1 MTHPNQTPS
10 TEPSPDAVPESHRA
24 ARRRDRLRGALSG
37 ALATILTLAA
47 AILISAASGRISFLD
62 ASAELTLDTL
72 PLRAFA
78 ALRDLFGNASKS
90 WLLAGLFAGFTVTG
104 ALLGVGFARAT
115 AGSRRIRW
123 DRGLVYA
130 FGVGLACS
138 VILLLSYGTA
148 TGGPLAGTGAFWVFF
163 WLAASL
169 LVYALSLPTALA
181 LLRRLDPPP
190 IPSPSPPQPA
200 GLSPTGLQ
208 SRPPQGSSLVPL
220 SASALSPSRRRLLTR
235 SALLAAGLAGLSV
248 LGREVVR
255 VRDGAL
261 AVLRDTGTWSDP
273 ITANDDF
280 YRVSKNFRDPNVDND
295 DPWSITVDGLVANPL
310 SLTRA
315 DLEALAG
322 AESFVS
328 TLTCI
333 SNEVGGPLLSTARW
347 TGAPL
352 AAILAQAGVQPGARK
367 VIFHGRDDYS
377 DSIPVQHA
385 LAPEPH
391 LVWGM
396 NGVDLPDAHGY
407 PVRAIVPGLYGIKN
421 VKWLE
426 RIEVTDEDF
435 MGYWQRRDWTDT
447 AVVKTSSRFD
457 LPVDRSI
464 VSVDNAQLAGVAFGG
479 DRGIS
484 RVEVSTDDGE
494 TWHDATITDQPGP
507 PISWIRWSLPWT
519 PAPGTYTLVVRATD
533 DTGVLQTV
541 DRDPPLPDGSSGWHT
556 ISVGIVAD

>member
-1 MTHPNQTPS
+1 MTHPNQTPPA
-10 TEPSPDAVPESHRA
+10 EPAPNEVTDAHRA
-24 ARRRDRLRGALSG
+24 ARRRDRLRGALAG
-37 ALATILTLAA
+37 GLATILTLVA
-47 AILISAASGRISFLD
+47 AILISAATGRISFLD
-62 ASAELTLDTL
+62 AAAELTLDTL

-78 ALRDLFGNASKS
+78 ALRDLFGEASKS

-138 VILLLSYGTA
+138 VFLLLAYGTA
-148 TGGPLAGTGAFWVFF
+148 TGGPLAGTGAFWIFV
-163 WLAASL
+163 WLAVSL
-169 LVYALSLPTALA
+169 VVYALSQPTALA

-190 IPSPSPPQPA
+190 VPSSSPPQPA
-200 GLSPTGLQ
+200 GPSPTHLQ
-208 SRPPQGSSLVPL
+208 PGPPQGFSFVPH
-220 SASALSPSRRRLLTR
+220 SVAALSPSRRRFLTR
-235 SALLAAGLAGLSV
+235 SALLAVGLAGLSV

-280 YRVSKNFRDPNVDND
+280 YRVSKNFRDPNVDSD
-295 DPWSITVDGLVANPL
+295 DPWSITVDGLVASPL

-315 DLEALAG
+315 DLEALPGAG
-322 AESFVS
+322 TFVS

-347 TGAPL
+347 TGTPL
-352 AAILAQAGVQPGARK
+352 AVILAQAGVQPGAKK
-367 VIFHGRDDYS
+367 VIFHGRDDYA

-385 LAPEPH
+385 QAPEPH
-391 LVWGM
+391 VVWGM
-396 NGVDLPDAHGY
+396 NDVDLPDAHGF
-407 PVRAIVPGLYGIKN
+407 PARAIVPGLYGIKN

-435 MGYWQRRDWTDT
+435 KGYWQRRDWTDT

-464 VSVDNAQLAGVAFGG
+464 VPVAEAQLAGVAFGG

-494 TWHDATITDQPGP
+494 TWQDATITDQPGP
-507 PISWIRWSLPWT
+507 PISWVRWSLPWT
-519 PAPGTYTLVVRATD
+519 PDPGTYTLIVRATD
-533 DTGVLQTV
+533 DTGISQSP